1 MNELSE
7 LSMITGKIYMIRGVQ
22 VMLDSDLAQLYH
34 VETKALNQAVKR
46 NPERFPERFMFQL
59 QENEYV
65 GLRSQIVSSNKADS
79 RGGRR
84 YLPYV
89 FTEQGV
95 AMLSTVLHSY
105 ISVDV
110 SIKIMDA
117 FVLMRHYL
125 ADNAVVFQRL
135 DRLELKGI
143 ETDENFKQIFKQL
156 ESSKQPNAII
166 FFKGQIWDAVSC
178 IEEIIIKATKSII
191 LIDNYV
197 DKGTLD
203 ILCKKEPDVLIQ
215 IYTSKKNCK
224 LTETEIDSFKKQ
236 YGKLEIRCTDEFHD
250 RFLILDDKEFFHIG
264 ASIKDAGKK
273 AFEISI
279 NKDEKSL
286 QALLNRLKTKSTS

>member
-156 ESSKQPNAII
+156 ESPKLPNAII
-166 FFKGQIWDAVSC
+166 FFKGQMWDAISC
-178 IEEIIIKATKSII
+178 IEEIIRKAEESII
-191 LIDNYV
+191 LIDGYV

-203 ILCKKEPDVLIQ
+203 MLSKKNPDVAVQ
-215 IYTSKKNCK
+215 IYTIKKNCK
-224 LTETEIDSFKKQ
+224 LTETEIDAFENQ
-236 YGKLEIRCTDEFHD
+236 YRQLEIKYTDEFHD
-250 RFLILDDKEFFHIG
+250 RFLILDRRELYHIG

-273 AFEISI
+273 AFEISLTEEERVLDVI
-279 NKDEKSL
+279 LSKL
-286 QALLNRLKTKSTS
+286 